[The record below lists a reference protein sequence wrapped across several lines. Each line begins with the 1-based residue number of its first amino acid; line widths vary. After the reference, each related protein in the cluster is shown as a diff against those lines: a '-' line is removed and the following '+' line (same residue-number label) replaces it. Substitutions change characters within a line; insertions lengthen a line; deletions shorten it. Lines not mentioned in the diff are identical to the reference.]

1 MACRPG
7 LAEMT
12 RTLTQDSALGTQDL
26 RIAVDGLTYR
36 VERAGA
42 GAGPTLV
49 LLHGFTGSTAT
60 WAPFLP
66 AFAREFDTVAIDL
79 PGHGATEAPGDPARY
94 RMERTVADLAA
105 VLERLGI
112 ARAAWLGYSLG
123 GRVALGVAALAPS
136 RVAALVLE
144 GASPGIGDPAER
156 AARVRS
162 DEALAARI
170 ERDGIERFVDEWEG
184 LPLFASQSRL
194 PADVRAAHRRQRLAN
209 SPLGL
214 ANCLRGIGQGA
225 QPPLHDRLGEITAPA
240 LLLAG
245 AEDAKFRRL
254 AAEMAAAMPAAE
266 VTVIEGAGHA
276 AHLEQP
282 RAFEEAVLAFLRRL
296 DPPASAPA
304 TSRHTGRE

>member
-1 MACRPG
+1 LACRPG

-12 RTLTQDSALGTQDL
+12 RTLAQPSVLGPQSF
-26 RIAVDGLTYR
+26 RVAVDGLTYH

-42 GAGPTLV
+42 GAGTALV
-49 LLHGFTGSTAT
+49 LLHGFTGSAAT

-79 PGHGATEAPGDPARY
+79 PGHGATEAPRDPARY

-105 VLERLGI
+105 ILERLGI

-144 GASPGIGDPAER
+144 GASPGIADPAER

-170 ERDGIERFVDEWEG
+170 ERAGVAAFVDEWEG
-184 LPLFASQSRL
+184 LPLFASQGRL
-194 PADVRAAHRRQRLAN
+194 PADVRAAHRRQRLA
-209 SPLGL
+209 SDPAGL
-214 ANCLRGIGQGA
+214 ASSLRGIGQGA
-225 QPPLHDRLGEITAPA
+225 QPPLHDRLGEIAAPT

-245 AEDAKFRRL
+245 AEDSKFRRL
-254 AAEMAAAMPAAE
+254 AAEMAAGMPAAE
-266 VTVIEGAGHA
+266 VVVIEGAGHA

-282 RAFEEAVLAFLRRL
+282 RAFEEAVLAFVRRL
-296 DPPASAPA
+296 DPPADAN
-304 TSRHTGRE
+304 R

>member
-7 LAEMT
+7 LAEMARTPT
-12 RTLTQDSALGTQDL
+12 RSSVLSPQSF
-26 RIAVDGLTYR
+26 RVAVDGLTYH
-36 VERAGA
+36 VERAGV
-42 GAGPTLV
+42 GAGPALV

-79 PGHGATEAPGDPARY
+79 PGHGATDAPGDPARY

-105 VLERLGI
+105 ILERLGI
-112 ARAAWLGYSLG
+112 GRAAWLGYSLG

-136 RVAALVLE
+136 RVVALVLE
-144 GASPGIGDPAER
+144 GASPGIADPAER
-156 AARVRS
+156 AARVRA

-170 ERDGIERFVDEWEG
+170 ERDGIERFVDEWAG
-184 LPLFASQSRL
+184 LPLFASQARL
-194 PADVRAAHRRQRLAN
+194 PAEIRTAHRRQRLAN

-214 ANCLRGIGQGA
+214 ANSLRGIGQGA

-266 VTVIEGAGHA
+266 VLVIEGAGHA

-282 RAFEEAVLAFLRRL
+282 RAFEEAVLAFVRRH
-296 DPPASAPA
+296 DPPASA
-304 TSRHTGRE
+304 SRLTTR